1 MQAWTGQENSQW
13 LVDWPGGSNTK
24 LDGTTQG
31 SYSPSLLW
39 DNNSGW
45 DSNQSTP
52 EDTRKNKKTQLEND
66 S

>member
-39 DNNSGW
+39 DKNSGW
-45 DSNQSTP
+45 DYRSTP
-52 EDTRKNKKTQLEND
+52 EDMRKNKKTQLEND